1 MAEVVVV
8 VVVVAAVAV
17 VVVVV
22 GVGVIGVG
30 AGAGVVLVVGA
41 VVEDVTPEPS
51 AHRSWM
57 PVAASEVYET
67 GN

>member
-1 MAEVVVV
+1 MAGVVVV
-8 VVVVAAVAV
+8 VVVVVIV
-17 VVVVV
+17 VGV

-30 AGAGVVLVVGA
+30 AGAGALLVVGA

-51 AHRSWM
+51 VHRSWM
-57 PVAASEVYET
+57 PVAASDVYET